1 MQSIAVYF
9 DTKLFDL
16 PIPRSHPIAN
26 QEIDPHNEAIAIK
39 LALHTMKNPKRLG
52 TIKK

>member
-1 MQSIAVYF
+1 MEQITVYF

-16 PIPRSHPIAN
+16 PIPRSRPIAN
-26 QEIDPHNEAIAIK
+26 QAIDPHNKAIAIK
-39 LALHTMKNPKRLG
+39 LTLHTMKNPKRLG